1 MCLFLSLSYVHM
13 SPGLKLWH
21 PAHPCCHHS
30 GIWQSLRWES
40 ELKVCCTVSC
50 SSALM
55 QNTFPTS
62 RMFSHLPFLSVP
74 SPSLPQDS
82 TPYPSSKVLHFR
94 LLILTWLL
102 FVKPV
107 IGRSQS
113 LLHSFSG
120 KWVPAACWA
129 AASMNPRASQLDALV
144 SLSSPLCLPEILC
157 WVHMGLGM

>member
-1 MCLFLSLSYVHM
+1 MSLSLSYVHM
-13 SPGLKLWH
+13 SPGLILWH

-30 GIWQSLRWES
+30 GIWQSMRWEN

-74 SPSLPQDS
+74 SSL
-82 TPYPSSKVLHFR
+82 TPTGQHSLSFKQSFTFR

-102 FVKPV
+102 FGKPV

-113 LLHSFSG
+113 LLNSFSG

-129 AASMNPRASQLDALV
+129 AASMSPRASQLDALV
-144 SLSSPLCLPEILC
+144 SLSSPLSLSEILC